1 MGCLKRNRK
10 LCLRIVATL
19 STDFKYL
26 VVAMFM
32 ATLQMAGVAQS
43 TYELGVLPL
52 VNVNMKFKKEW
63 SLNTKIES
71 RQLFQRGEFNDSKES
86 KYTYVLTD
94 LSFIAAKKISL
105 NGRIAG
111 GYLLRYEDDA
121 FFHRFIQQYVVVQRL
136 SGWRLAHRISS
147 DQTFSSVER
156 PEFRLRYRITSEI
169 PLNGVSVDEGEFYVK
184 INNEYLNSLQA
195 NKYDL
200 EIRLV
205 PLLGYDITDNFKLE
219 LGLDYRVD
227 SFIYTITE
235 HNYWICFNVFIDIK

>member
-1 MGCLKRNRK
+1 
-10 LCLRIVATL
+10 
-19 STDFKYL
+19 
-26 VVAMFM
+26 
-32 ATLQMAGVAQS
+32 
-43 TYELGVLPL
+43 
-52 VNVNMKFKKEW
+52 
-63 SLNTKIES
+63 
-71 RQLFQRGEFNDSKES
+71 
-86 KYTYVLTD
+86 
-94 LSFIAAKKISL
+94 
-105 NGRIAG
+105 
-111 GYLLRYEDDA
+111 
-121 FFHRFIQQYVVVQRL
+121 VVQRL
-136 SGWRLAHRISS
+136 SGWLFAHRVSS
-147 DQTFSSVER
+147 EQTFSSVER